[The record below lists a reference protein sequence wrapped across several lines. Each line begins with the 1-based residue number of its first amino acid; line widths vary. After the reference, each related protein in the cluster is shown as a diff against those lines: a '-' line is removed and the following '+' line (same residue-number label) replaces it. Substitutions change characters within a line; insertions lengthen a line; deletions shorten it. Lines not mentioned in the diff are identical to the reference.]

1 MLSLV
6 VLTKH
11 LFSHTLLI
19 PSVLNIQS
27 KHTLTKNIE
36 VSSLDRNNLRLFH
49 FSEFSLMARI
59 GDAWKAKK
67 FSKSWFVRLLYKWCP
82 KVWRSHTHIQDT
94 LRTRCHKL
102 FKKSQRLRLEKKTL
116 VMHLL
121 AKWLTY
127 IYHSPPPPPNW
138 FWLFFVESDLHEKYF

>member
-36 VSSLDRNNLRLFH
+36 VSSLDRNKLRLFH

-59 GDAWKAKK
+59 GDA
-67 FSKSWFVRLLYKWCP
+67 
-82 KVWRSHTHIQDT
+82 
-94 LRTRCHKL
+94 
-102 FKKSQRLRLEKKTL
+102 
-116 VMHLL
+116 
-121 AKWLTY
+121 
-127 IYHSPPPPPNW
+127 
-138 FWLFFVESDLHEKYF
+138 